1 MREKTFKTKKDE
13 IRQWIKENIKGED
26 YILIGK
32 DSINLTGYFDSG
44 RVNHA
49 EISEIS
55 EKFEFRIILDGEEP
69 IFEIDYEDMSFI
81 FSLIKFLYIIQINY
95 KITLKK

>member
-1 MREKTFKTKKDE
+1 MMNFREHKEE
-13 IRQWIKENIKGED
+13 IRNWIKNNIEKDD

-32 DSINLTGYFDSG
+32 NSINLTGYFDSG

-81 FSLIKFLYIIQINY
+81 FSLIKFLY
-95 KITLKK
+95 TLKS

>member
-1 MREKTFKTKKDE
+1 MNFRDKKEE
-13 IRQWIKENIKGED
+13 IRNWIKNNIEKED

-32 DSINLTGYFDSG
+32 DMIVLTGFLDSG
-44 RVNHA
+44 RVTHA
-49 EISEIS
+49 EIS

-81 FSLIKFLYIIQINY
+81 FSLIKFLY
-95 KITLKK
+95 TLKS

>member
-1 MREKTFKTKKDE
+1 MNFRDKKEE
-13 IRQWIKENIKGED
+13 IRNWIKNNVKGED

-32 DSINLTGYFDSG
+32 DKIVLTGFLDSG
-44 RVNHA
+44 RVTHA
-49 EISEIS
+49 EIS

-81 FSLIKFLYIIQINY
+81 FSLIKFLY
-95 KITLKK
+95 TLKS

>member
-1 MREKTFKTKKDE
+1 MNFREKKE
-13 IRQWIKENIKGED
+13 QIRQWIKENIKRED

-32 DSINLTGYFDSG
+32 DMIVLTGFLDSG
-44 RVNHA
+44 RVTHA
-49 EISEIS
+49 EIS

-81 FSLIKFLYIIQINY
+81 FSLIKFLY
-95 KITLKK
+95 TLKS

>member
-1 MREKTFKTKKDE
+1 MNYREHKEE
-13 IRQWIKENIKGED
+13 IRNWIKNNVKGED

-32 DSINLTGYFDSG
+32 DKIVLTGFLDSG
-44 RVNHA
+44 RVTHA
-49 EISEIS
+49 EIS

-81 FSLIKFLYIIQINY
+81 FSLIKFLY
-95 KITLKK
+95 TLKS

>member
-1 MREKTFKTKKDE
+1 MNFREKKE
-13 IRQWIKENIKGED
+13 QIRQWIKDNIEKED

-32 DSINLTGYFDSG
+32 DMIVLTGFLDSG
-44 RVNHA
+44 RVTHA
-49 EISEIS
+49 EIS

-81 FSLIKFLYIIQINY
+81 FSLIKFLY
-95 KITLKK
+95 TLKS

>member
-1 MREKTFKTKKDE
+1 MNFREKKE
-13 IRQWIKENIKGED
+13 QIRQWIKDNIKGED

-32 DSINLTGYFDSG
+32 DMIVLTGFLDSG
-44 RVNHA
+44 RVTHA
-49 EISEIS
+49 EIS

-81 FSLIKFLYIIQINY
+81 FSLIKFLY
-95 KITLKK
+95 TLKS

>member
-1 MREKTFKTKKDE
+1 MNFREHKEE
-13 IRQWIKENIKGED
+13 IRNWIKNNIEKDD

-32 DSINLTGYFDSG
+32 NSINLTGYFDSG

-81 FSLIKFLYIIQINY
+81 FSLIKFLY
-95 KITLKK
+95 TLKS

>member
-1 MREKTFKTKKDE
+1 MMNFREHKEE
-13 IRQWIKENIKGED
+13 IRNWIKNNIEKDD

-32 DSINLTGYFDSG
+32 NSINLTGYFDSG

-81 FSLIKFLYIIQINY
+81 FSLIKFLY
-95 KITLKK
+95 TLRRYEFYI

>member
-1 MREKTFKTKKDE
+1 MREKTFRTKKDE

-44 RVNHA
+44 RVTHA
-49 EISEIS
+49 EIS

-81 FSLIKFLYIIQINY
+81 FSLIKFLY
-95 KITLKK
+95 TLKS